1 MLSPSELDVSSQST
15 KETSKASA
23 KGAEYVLD
31 MLGELQAV
39 AELSGHD
46 SLSHDIQA
54 VIEKYAA

>member
-1 MLSPSELDVSSQST
+1 MLSQSELDASSQST
-15 KETSKASA
+15 KESTNVSV

-46 SLSHDIQA
+46 GLSHDIQA
-54 VIEKYAA
+54 VIEKYGR